1 MGDLIKEFT
10 ARAFARVGQ
19 QGDASPWGRTPPEG
33 LARVKAHVEQTY
45 GVDVAKLEELDA
57 AVFDTKLVRGQRW
70 ITRVF
75 SAARPLSAVEAD
87 AAVLRHL
94 EAHEFP
100 AERVAAAEPVSTFDD
115 RGVLVTE
122 FVEGPTIGN
131 DPRTLERIGELLGRL
146 HTLPLP
152 NDAAARP
159 AGSWH
164 HISHAGG
171 PRSADADVL
180 RPLLQAAKDPN
191 RTPVHLMKHIDA
203 LQAELDAID
212 DGGDLPQSVIHIDFG
227 GPNVIETP
235 DDDLVGIDWA
245 GSGVG
250 ARIASLAALM
260 ATGGD
265 RKRVEAFVRGYRTH
279 VELDPVELDRLGSAI
294 RSHSLVL
301 DAWTIVFAPAHAQ
314 HVVDS
319 LDAKREKC
327 ETIAALVRDAYSAP
341 R

>member
-1 MGDLIKEFT
+1 
-10 ARAFARVGQ
+10 
-19 QGDASPWGRTPPEG
+19 
-33 LARVKAHVEQTY
+33 
-45 GVDVAKLEELDA
+45 
-57 AVFDTKLVRGQRW
+57 
-70 ITRVF
+70 
-75 SAARPLSAVEAD
+75 VEAD

-94 EAHEFP
+94 EAQSFP
-100 AERVAAAEPVSTFDD
+100 AERLAAAEPVSTFDA

-122 FVEGPTIGN
+122 FVDGPTIGH
-131 DPRTLERIGELLGRL
+131 DPRTLERIGDLLGRL
-146 HTLPLP
+146 HSLPAP
-152 NDAAARP
+152 TGAAARA

-212 DGGDLPQSVIHIDFG
+212 DGAELPQALIHIDLG

-235 DDDLVGIDWA
+235 DGELVGIDWA

-265 RKRVEAFVRGYRTH
+265 RERVEAFVRGYRSH
-279 VELDPVELDRLGSAI
+279 VQLEGPELDRLGTAI

-301 DAWTIVFAPAHAQ
+301 DAWTIVFAPAYAQ

-319 LDAKREKC
+319 LDAKRSQC
-327 ETIAALVRDAYSAP
+327 DTIAALVRDAYSAP
-341 R
+341 HA